1 MRIMLLTRQEHHLSI
16 AEEFG
21 QIVDVF
27 IYDDAIKALNNIPE
41 LRPDINIVSIHDFP
55 RHWKPLQIITEQ
67 QKSDSRF
74 YLLAD
79 APVHRSE
86 LKKIQA
92 MNIAGLI
99 EADNNGDYSSNHAYR
114 QLIEQIESDSNAD
127 NSKCRTLEVKAEPY
141 KCTALVSVPGLIRLL
156 PCELE
161 ISGKKARVLTTS
173 DFLESL
179 AQDQLLH
186 ISWKKD
192 GDIFQSRALVD
203 SSDTQ
208 LLSLL

>member
-1 MRIMLLTRQEHHLSI
+1 MLLTRQEHHRSI
-16 AEEFG
+16 AEKFG
-21 QIVDVF
+21 QIADVF
-27 IYDDAIKALNNIPE
+27 IYDDAIKALSNIPE
-41 LRPDINIVSIHDFP
+41 LRPDIHIVSIHDFP

-67 QKSDSRF
+67 QNTDSLF

-99 EADNNGDYSSNHAYR
+99 ESEDDGNFSNNPVYT
-114 QLIEQIESDSNAD
+114 QLIELIEKNNDAD
-127 NSKCRTLEVKAEPY
+127 NLIQRTVEKKSESY

-161 ISGKKARVLTTS
+161 ISGKSARVLTGS
-173 DFLESL
+173 DCQELL
-179 AQDQLLH
+179 KKNQLLS
-186 ISWKKD
+186 ISWEQD
-192 GDIFQSRALVD
+192 GSVFQSRALVD
-203 SSDTQ
+203 SGEKQ